1 MRKILQQ
8 QGYLYLLLIIPLF
21 VIPFLQSS
29 ALLDTSLHI
38 RFLALNIWLLS
49 LGFFLIVI
57 RKNLSFRFNKLII
70 IYLCYIFYSLISVFV
85 SANYA
90 DAAYQFVMICM
101 LGILIFFY
109 TILFAN
115 FPFKIQY
122 IALLFNGLAI
132 VVLAH
137 SLSDYFAILSS
148 TGITHQTIYTIKASF
163 SHKNILSEV
172 LLVLFPFA
180 LYLIFDENKW
190 LKLLGS
196 VNSIGILFLII
207 ILLTRAVW
215 VALVLGFVLS
225 FLLFVIISGK
235 KKLISLF
242 QNKTTYLFIITFL
255 LVIAASLFVYSRIDS
270 LATITKSTHKIF
282 KAYDSSQHR
291 IELWK
296 RSIDITRESPIL
308 GKGLGTWRIEVLK
321 YGNRNLKSEDNITFY
336 QRPHNDFL
344 WILSEQGIIGLA
356 FYLAIIAFAFYYL
369 IQILRTSSSSNEK
382 VFFYLLFYLLMGYQ
396 IFSFFSFPRERI
408 EHNLILGIIL
418 AFIVAKYQQLKD
430 KAPPQTLAEKY
441 MVFVF
446 IGICIFL
453 ISTTKMAYSRYNS
466 EVHLRKA
473 FEARSIGDWKTVIQE
488 VNQST
493 SAFYQLDPFSTPLIW
508 YSGEASYN
516 SGNTEL
522 AFEDYK
528 KSYAINPYHIY
539 VLNNLATL
547 YELKGE
553 HTKAIDLYTK
563 AIKISPNF
571 DDALINLTAVYF
583 NLGKIDSACNIIS
596 SVDTLTKNEK
606 YQNFLEA
613 VLKKNIENKI
623 NTIDNKLITD
633 ELIKIKDYNA
643 WMLSIF
649 KKSRRNCINFDKQL
663 FIDCLFVLRYVDYSI
678 NQATYNEL
686 KIKYIEN

>member
-8 QGYLYLLLIIPLF
+8 YGYLYLLLIIPLF

-49 LGFFLIVI
+49 LGIFFIGV
-57 RKNLSFRFNKLII
+57 RKKLSFRLNTLLI
-70 IYLCYIFYSLISVFV
+70 IYLCYIFYSLVSVFI

-90 DAAYQFVMICM
+90 DAVFQFVMITN
-101 LGILIFFY
+101 LGLLIFFY
-109 TILFAN
+109 TILFAS
-115 FPFKIQY
+115 FPFKIQA
-122 IALLFNGLAI
+122 IALLFNGLTI
-132 VVLAH
+132 VVLAL
-137 SLSDYFAILSS
+137 SLIDYFTILSS

-172 LLVLFPFA
+172 LFVLFPFA
-180 LYLIFDENKW
+180 LYLVFDENKW
-190 LKLLGS
+190 LKLLGF

-215 VALVLGFVLS
+215 VAVVLGFAIS
-225 FLLFVIISGK
+225 FLLYVIISGK
-235 KKLISLF
+235 KQVISLF
-242 QNKTTYLFIITFL
+242 RNKKTYLIILTFL

-270 LATITKSTHKIF
+270 LATISKSTHKIF

-296 RSIDITRESPIL
+296 RSIDITKESPIL

-369 IQILRTSSSSNEK
+369 IRILKYSTSTNEK
-382 VFFYLLFYLLMGYQ
+382 VFFYLLFYFLVGYQ

-430 KAPPQTLAEKY
+430 KASPQASAKKY
-441 MVFVF
+441 LIFVF
-446 IGICIFL
+446 MGICIFL
-453 ISTTKMAYSRYNS
+453 IGSTKIAYSRYNS

-473 FEARSIGDWKTVIQE
+473 FDARGKGDWKAVIQE
-488 VNQST
+488 VDYST
-493 SAFYQLDPFSTPLIW
+493 SPFYQLDPFSTPLIW
-508 YSGEASYN
+508 YSGEASFN
-516 SGNTEL
+516 LGNKEL
-522 AFEDYK
+522 AFVDYK

-553 HTKAIDLYTK
+553 HIKAIDLYMR

-583 NLGKIDSACNIIS
+583 NLGKTDSACNFIYR
-596 SVDTLTKNEK
+596 VDTLTKNEK
-606 YQNFLEA
+606 YQSFLEV

-623 NTIDNKLITD
+623 NTIDNKLIVD
-633 ELIKIKDYNA
+633 ELIKIRDYNA
-643 WMLSIF
+643 WMLTIF

-663 FIDCLFVLRYVDYSI
+663 YIDCLYVLRNIDHSI

-686 KIKYIEN
+686 KVKYIEN